1 MKRASRRQQ
10 PEMNTL
16 WFTEGITAAP
26 IATVAR
32 PIGRTSDGGSE
43 GTAQPNPESNR
54 WLPAEVCESE

>member
-16 WFTEGITAAP
+16 WFTTGITAA
-26 IATVAR
+26 
-32 PIGRTSDGGSE
+32 
-43 GTAQPNPESNR
+43 NPESNR